1 MAAECLANDVAKLE
15 TAAKRGFIGRKAKT
29 RATAGATATSVSHL
43 CLGAGFPKQPPS
55 VTGFTVRSN
64 LYLVGSY
71 LQDYVMA
78 EQLTGVRCSMAG
90 ALGRRARG
98 GNGARR
104 R

>member
-55 VTGFTVRSN
+55 YPSVTGFTVRSN

-71 LQDYVMA
+71 LQD
-78 EQLTGVRCSMAG
+78 
-90 ALGRRARG
+90 
-98 GNGARR
+98 
-104 R
+104 